1 MGCQTLCEES
11 TQDQASTSS
20 SEAQNIFLEA
30 MLETEFWLALVY
42 DENLKGEKYSIVYE
56 NNCG

>member
-1 MGCQTLCEES
+1 MPTKANLHKRKILSDSICYMCSFNKTLW
-11 TQDQASTSS
+11 
-20 SEAQNIFLEA
+20 I
-30 MLETEFWLALVY
+30 EFWLALVY